1 MSPVS
6 LAFFT
11 IDHGTASTAVA
22 LIAPLEGRFRLLASG
37 VAPRG
42 AETEASLEDLVARV
56 EAIEPGLLVDP
67 VGWAD
72 WARLESATRPAHRV
86 LCVAATEAAAG
97 DLQRAFAGGGW
108 EVAGRVTAERLDPLA
123 AMEASL
129 QPGLSAIAIG
139 SPDGDADR
147 GLRGALGPLLAAVM
161 SQRPGLPMLLCGGSV
176 DWTGLPLEPLIRL
189 PAADHVAEP
198 VDSALRIALGRLQL
212 PPPQERW
219 EAAVPGPALAGDVPD
234 GRQTVRAS
242 VATLATLLDRRVEAV
257 DIGHSGGTR
266 TLAHPTG
273 LIGHLV
279 SADAALV
286 PAEALDD
293 PEQVEAI
300 ARWSAIRSDPFS
312 LADRLRNLRL
322 SPWRDLAGD
331 GMRLRLAALRAA
343 LFRLDRQWRDP
354 DGDHAVPAADM
365 LICAG
370 GAFAAVPPPAA
381 AMAVVDGMR
390 RPGALILFHDHA
402 RLLGPIGALPDQGDR
417 RRLLADLLD
426 DALLPLGSTIVT
438 GEVRAGARVAAT
450 MRVTSH
456 LQQHDLELAPD
467 ALRLVD
473 LPPGVPARVEVEMRE
488 GQVMGVRARRIALDV
503 AGGLGGL
510 LVDTREIPLRL
521 PERAERRRALL
532 ESWERP
538 VWSAD
543 A

>member
-37 VAPRG
+37 AAPRG
-42 AETEASLEDLVARV
+42 VETEALLEDLVARV
-56 EAIEPGLLVDP
+56 EATEPGLLVAP
-67 VGWAD
+67 AAWPD

-86 LCVAATEAAAG
+86 LCVAATESAAG

-108 EVAGRVTAERLDPLA
+108 EVAGRITAERLDPLPA
-123 AMEASL
+123 IDACLRPE
-129 QPGLSAIAIG
+129 LSAIAIG
-139 SPDGDADR
+139 SPDGDTGRA
-147 GLRGALGPLLAAVM
+147 LRGVLAPLLAAVI
-161 SQRPGLPMLLCGGSV
+161 SQRPVLPMLLCGGST
-176 DWTGLPLEPLIRL
+176 DWNGLPLDALIRL
-189 PAADHVAEP
+189 PAADHVGEP
-198 VDSALRIALGRLQL
+198 VDSALRIALGGLRL

-219 EAAVPGPALAGDVPD
+219 DAAVPGPALAGDVPD
-234 GRQTVRAS
+234 GRQTLRAS
-242 VATLATLLDRRVEAV
+242 VATLATLLDRRIEAV
-257 DIGHSGGTR
+257 DIGHSGGAR
-266 TLAHPTG
+266 TFADPTG
-273 LIGHLV
+273 VAGHLV

-293 PEQVEAI
+293 AAQVDAI

-322 SPWRDLAGD
+322 SPWRDLSGD

-343 LFRLDRQWRDP
+343 LSRLDRQWRDP
-354 DGDHAVPAADM
+354 AGQHAAPAADM

-381 AMAVVDGMR
+381 AMAVVDAMR
-390 RPGALILFHDHA
+390 RPGALTLFHDHA

-450 MRVTSH
+450 LRVTSH

-473 LPPGVPARVEVEMRE
+473 LPPGVPARVEVEMHE

-503 AGGLGGL
+503 TGGLGGL
-510 LVDTREIPLRL
+510 LVDTRQVPLRL
-521 PERAERRRALL
+521 PERAERRRAML
-532 ESWERP
+532 EAWERP
-538 VWSAD
+538 VWGAD
-543 A
+543 G